1 MKVENIVI
9 LVGGRGSRLGSLTL
23 KTPKPLIK
31 INRKPFLDHL
41 ICKLIKYNFK
51 NIFLLCSYK
60 KKIFF
65 DKYHNKYFHNSKI
78 ICIDEGK
85 QKGTGGALYKLKN
98 KIKSHFILI
107 NGDTFFDID
116 YNFLK
121 KTNISKKN
129 IFMCLTNIKKTHNNL
144 LMNKLLLKKKEINIS
159 YKKTNLA
166 NGGIYLINKRI
177 LNKTKN
183 QFMSFENDI
192 LKNEIENRRVI
203 GKYFNDFFIDIGSLR
218 KLSDIKKNSK
228 QIKNNCFFLD
238 RDGVINKENGYI
250 KDYKDFIFLRG
261 VHEAI
266 KYLNNKKFIVIII
279 TNQAAVGRGI
289 ISEEKLNMIHNKM
302 INNLHRKN
310 AYIDDIYYAPYF
322 KNSKLQK
329 YKENKY
335 DRKPNIGMF
344 LKAIKKWN
352 IDTSSSYF
360 IGDKVTD
367 KIASDKIG
375 IKFHFKKDKSLYK
388 QIKEIV
394 R

>member
-218 KLSDIKKNSK
+218 KLRDMKKNSK

-367 KIASDKIG
+367 KMASDKIG
-375 IKFHFKKDKSLYK
+375 IKFHFKKHKSLYK

>member
-9 LVGGRGSRLGSLTL
+9 LVGGRGSRLGSLTS

-60 KKIFF
+60 KKFFF
-65 DKYHNKYFHNSKI
+65 DRYHNKYFHNSKI

-85 QKGTGGALYKLKN
+85 QKGTGGALYKLRN

-116 YNFLK
+116 YNLLK
-121 KTNISKKN
+121 KTRISKKN

-144 LMNKLLLKKKEINIS
+144 QMNKLSLKKKEINIS
-159 YKKTNLA
+159 YNNTNLV

-177 LNKTKN
+177 LNKVKK

-218 KLSDIKKNSK
+218 KLRDIKKNYE

-250 KDYKDFIFLRG
+250 KDYKDFIFLKG

-279 TNQAAVGRGI
+279 TNQAAVGKGI
-289 ISEEKLNMIHNKM
+289 ISEEKLNLIHNKM
-302 INNLHRKN
+302 MNNLHRKN

-322 KNSKLQK
+322 KNSKIRK
-329 YKENKY
+329 YRKNKY

-360 IGDKVTD
+360 IGDKITD
-367 KIASDKIG
+367 RMASDKIG
-375 IKFHFKKDKSLYK
+375 IKFQFKKDKSLYK
-388 QIKEIV
+388 QIREIV

>member
-302 INNLHRKN
+302 LNNLHRKN

-367 KIASDKIG
+367 KMASDKIG

>member
-31 INRKPFLDHL
+31 INGKPFLDHL

-159 YKKTNLA
+159 NKKTNLA

-177 LNKTKN
+177 LNKTKS
-183 QFMSFENDI
+183 QYMSFENNI
-192 LKNEIENRRVI
+192 LKNEIENRKVI

-218 KLSDIKKNSK
+218 KLRDIKKNFK

-261 VHEAI
+261 VHEGI

-322 KNSKLQK
+322 KNSKIQK
-329 YKENKY
+329 YKKNKY

-367 KIASDKIG
+367 KMASDKIG
-375 IKFHFKKDKSLYK
+375 IKFHFKKGKSLYK

>member
-1 MKVENIVI
+1 MRVENIVI

-218 KLSDIKKNSK
+218 KLRDIKKNFK

-329 YKENKY
+329 YKKSKY

-367 KIASDKIG
+367 KMASDKIG

>member
-1 MKVENIVI
+1 MRVENIVI

-31 INRKPFLDHL
+31 INKKPFLDHL

-65 DKYHNKYFHNSKI
+65 DKYHNKYFHNSRI

-121 KTNISKKN
+121 KINISKKN

-159 YKKTNLA
+159 HKKTNLA

-218 KLSDIKKNSK
+218 KLRDIKKNFK

-322 KNSKLQK
+322 KDSKIQK
-329 YKENKY
+329 YKKNKY

-367 KIASDKIG
+367 KMASDKIG

>member
-31 INRKPFLDHL
+31 INGKPFLDHL

-159 YKKTNLA
+159 NKKTNLA

-218 KLSDIKKNSK
+218 KLRDIKKNFK

-322 KNSKLQK
+322 KNSKIQK
-329 YKENKY
+329 YKKNKY

-367 KIASDKIG
+367 KMASDKIG
-375 IKFHFKKDKSLYK
+375 IKFHFKKGKSLYK

>member
-1 MKVENIVI
+1 MKIENIVI

-31 INRKPFLDHL
+31 INGKPFLDHL

-218 KLSDIKKNSK
+218 KLRDIKKNFK

-322 KNSKLQK
+322 KNSKIQK
-329 YKENKY
+329 YKKNKY

-367 KIASDKIG
+367 KMASDKIG
-375 IKFHFKKDKSLYK
+375 IKFHFKKGKSLYK

>member
-31 INRKPFLDHL
+31 INGKPFLDHL

-65 DKYHNKYFHNSKI
+65 DKYHNEYFHNSKI

-144 LMNKLLLKKKEINIS
+144 IMNKLLLKKKEINIS

-218 KLSDIKKNSK
+218 KLRDIKKNFK

-250 KDYKDFIFLRG
+250 KDYKDFIFLSG
-261 VHEAI
+261 VHDAI

-322 KNSKLQK
+322 KNSKIQK
-329 YKENKY
+329 YKKSKY

-367 KIASDKIG
+367 KMASDKIG
-375 IKFHFKKDKSLYK
+375 IKFHFKKGKSLYK

>member
-218 KLSDIKKNSK
+218 KLRDMKKNSK

-302 INNLHRKN
+302 LNNLHRKN

-367 KIASDKIG
+367 KMASDKIG

>member
-9 LVGGRGSRLGSLTL
+9 LVGGRGSRLGSLTF

-31 INRKPFLDHL
+31 INKKPFLDHL

-129 IFMCLTNIKKTHNNL
+129 IFMCLTNTKKTHNNL
-144 LMNKLLLKKKEINIS
+144 LMNKLSLKKKEINIS

-218 KLSDIKKNSK
+218 KLRDMKKNSK

-302 INNLHRKN
+302 LNNLHRKN

-367 KIASDKIG
+367 KMASDKIG

>member
-9 LVGGRGSRLGSLTL
+9 LVGGRGSRLGSLTS

-60 KKIFF
+60 KKFFF
-65 DKYHNKYFHNSKI
+65 DRYHNKYFHNSKI

-85 QKGTGGALYKLKN
+85 QKGTGGALYKLRN

-116 YNFLK
+116 YNLLK
-121 KTNISKKN
+121 KTRISKKN

-144 LMNKLLLKKKEINIS
+144 QMNKLSLKKKEINIS
-159 YKKTNLA
+159 YNKTNLV

-177 LNKTKN
+177 LNKVKK

-218 KLSDIKKNSK
+218 KLRDIKKNYE

-250 KDYKDFIFLRG
+250 KDYKDFIFLKG

-279 TNQAAVGRGI
+279 TNQAAVGKGI
-289 ISEEKLNMIHNKM
+289 ISEEKLNLIHNKM
-302 INNLHRKN
+302 MNNLHRKN

-322 KNSKLQK
+322 KNSKIRK
-329 YKENKY
+329 YRKNKY

-367 KIASDKIG
+367 KMASDKIG
-375 IKFHFKKDKSLYK
+375 IKFHFKKHKSLYK

>member
-9 LVGGRGSRLGSLTL
+9 LVGGRGSRLGSLTS

-60 KKIFF
+60 KKFFF
-65 DKYHNKYFHNSKI
+65 DRYHNKYFHNSKI

-85 QKGTGGALYKLKN
+85 QKGTGGALYKLRN

-116 YNFLK
+116 YNLLK
-121 KTNISKKN
+121 KTRISKKN

-144 LMNKLLLKKKEINIS
+144 QMNKLSLKKKEINIS
-159 YKKTNLA
+159 YNKTNLV

-177 LNKTKN
+177 LNKVKK

-218 KLSDIKKNSK
+218 KLSDIKKNYE

-250 KDYKDFIFLRG
+250 KDYKDFIFLKG

-279 TNQAAVGRGI
+279 TNQAAVGKGI
-289 ISEEKLNMIHNKM
+289 ISEEKLNLIHNKM
-302 INNLHRKN
+302 MNNLHRKN

-322 KNSKLQK
+322 KNSKIRK
-329 YKENKY
+329 YRKNKY

-360 IGDKVTD
+360 IGDKITD
-367 KIASDKIG
+367 RMASDKIG
-375 IKFHFKKDKSLYK
+375 IKFQFKKDKSLYK
-388 QIKEIV
+388 QIREIV

>member
-65 DKYHNKYFHNSKI
+65 DKYHNKYFHNSRI

-159 YKKTNLA
+159 HKKTNLA

-192 LKNEIENRRVI
+192 LKN
-203 GKYFNDFFIDIGSLR
+203 
-218 KLSDIKKNSK
+218 
-228 QIKNNCFFLD
+228 
-238 RDGVINKENGYI
+238 
-250 KDYKDFIFLRG
+250 
-261 VHEAI
+261 
-266 KYLNNKKFIVIII
+266 
-279 TNQAAVGRGI
+279 
-289 ISEEKLNMIHNKM
+289 
-302 INNLHRKN
+302 
-310 AYIDDIYYAPYF
+310 
-322 KNSKLQK
+322 
-329 YKENKY
+329 
-335 DRKPNIGMF
+335 
-344 LKAIKKWN
+344 
-352 IDTSSSYF
+352 
-360 IGDKVTD
+360 
-367 KIASDKIG
+367 
-375 IKFHFKKDKSLYK
+375 
-388 QIKEIV
+388 
-394 R
+394 

>member
-1 MKVENIVI
+1 MKVEEIVI

-129 IFMCLTNIKKTHNNL
+129 IFMCLTNTKKTHNNL
-144 LMNKLLLKKKEINIS
+144 LMNKLSLKKKEINIS

-218 KLSDIKKNSK
+218 KLRDMKKNSK

-302 INNLHRKN
+302 LNNLHRKN

-367 KIASDKIG
+367 KMASDKIG

>member
-9 LVGGRGSRLGSLTL
+9 LVGGRGSRLGSLTS

-60 KKIFF
+60 KKFFF
-65 DKYHNKYFHNSKI
+65 DRYHNKYFHNSKI

-85 QKGTGGALYKLKN
+85 QKGTGGALYKLRN

-116 YNFLK
+116 YNLLK
-121 KTNISKKN
+121 KTRISKKN

-144 LMNKLLLKKKEINIS
+144 QMNKLSLKKKEINIS
-159 YKKTNLA
+159 YNKTNLV

-177 LNKTKN
+177 LNKVKK

-218 KLSDIKKNSK
+218 KLRDIKKNYE

-250 KDYKDFIFLRG
+250 KDYKDFIFLKG

-279 TNQAAVGRGI
+279 TNQAAVGKGI
-289 ISEEKLNMIHNKM
+289 ISEEKLNLIHNKM
-302 INNLHRKN
+302 MNNLHRKN

-322 KNSKLQK
+322 KNSKIRK
-329 YKENKY
+329 YRKNKY

-360 IGDKVTD
+360 IGDKITD
-367 KIASDKIG
+367 RMASDKIG
-375 IKFHFKKDKSLYK
+375 IKFQFKKDKSLYK
-388 QIKEIV
+388 QIREIV

>member
-1 MKVENIVI
+1 
-9 LVGGRGSRLGSLTL
+9 
-23 KTPKPLIK
+23 
-31 INRKPFLDHL
+31 
-41 ICKLIKYNFK
+41 
-51 NIFLLCSYK
+51 
-60 KKIFF
+60 
-65 DKYHNKYFHNSKI
+65 
-78 ICIDEGK
+78 
-85 QKGTGGALYKLKN
+85 
-98 KIKSHFILI
+98 
-107 NGDTFFDID
+107 
-116 YNFLK
+116 
-121 KTNISKKN
+121 
-129 IFMCLTNIKKTHNNL
+129 MCLTNIKKTHNNL
-144 LMNKLLLKKKEINIS
+144 QMNKLSLKKKEINIS
-159 YKKTNLA
+159 YNKTNLV

-177 LNKTKN
+177 LNKVKK

-218 KLSDIKKNSK
+218 KLRDIKKNYE

-250 KDYKDFIFLRG
+250 KDYKDFIFLKG

-279 TNQAAVGRGI
+279 TNQAAVGKGI
-289 ISEEKLNMIHNKM
+289 ISEEKLNLIHNKM
-302 INNLHRKN
+302 MNNLHRKN

-322 KNSKLQK
+322 KNSKIRK
-329 YKENKY
+329 YRKNKY

-360 IGDKVTD
+360 IGDKITD
-367 KIASDKIG
+367 RMASDKIG
-375 IKFHFKKDKSLYK
+375 IKFQFKKDKSLYK
-388 QIKEIV
+388 QIREIV

>member
-1 MKVENIVI
+1 MKVEEIVI
-9 LVGGRGSRLGSLTL
+9 LVGGRGSRLGSLTS

-121 KTNISKKN
+121 NTNISKKN
-129 IFMCLTNIKKTHNNL
+129 IFMCLTNTKKTHNNL
-144 LMNKLLLKKKEINIS
+144 LMNKLSLKKKEINIS

-250 KDYKDFIFLRG
+250 KDYKDFIFLKG

-302 INNLHRKN
+302 TNNLHRKN

-322 KNSKLQK
+322 KNSKIQK
-329 YKENKY
+329 YKKNKY

-367 KIASDKIG
+367 KMASDKIG

-394 R
+394 